1 MLENNMVATRS
12 VFFIAHSG

>member
-12 VFFIAHSG
+12 VFFITHSG